1 MGYSAL
7 KNALI
12 FMYYAVPLLGRIG
25 VVMSIGQADD
35 YFPEERD
42 GLLQLRDFIN
52 STSNLHGNWTGPPCH
67 KNGSRWAGIGCRNG
81 HVIHLVLEGNQ
92 LTGSLPQTPFLG
104 NMTFLRKLSFR
115 NNSIRGRLPS
125 LKNLLYLERVFL
137 SRNSFSGSIPSDYT
151 DLPRLTKLELQHNSL
166 TGSIPPFDQPT
177 LTTLNVSHNHL
188 AGRIPSNQVLDR
200 FPKSSYDH
208 NSALCGK
215 PLGIPCSLPPP
226 SNGKTKG
233 TRGIWRFVLIAACA
247 AGLVAFLVMLVFLCY
262 YRKVRGKDAKGDQ
275 SGKGY
280 AGIEEKKRNR
290 SENGDDPERMV
301 KLEFF
306 DKKRPVFDSDD
317 LLRASAK
324 VMGKGKLGTTYRA
337 TLESGSA
344 LVVKRLK
351 ETSAWSNRDFVQQMQ
366 QLGSTRHENLVEII
380 SFYYEEEK
388 LVIYEFIPHGNR
400 CSWVIDNRGVGRVP
414 LNWTARLSIIKEIA
428 EGLAFLHQSLPSHR
442 VPHANLKSSNVLI
455 QRDGLKLHSKLTDFG
470 LLPLLTPRKSFENLA
485 VGKTPE
491 FSQGKNLTYKADVYC
506 FGIIL
511 LEVITG
517 KNPDEMSRGSGG
529 MFDDLSDRVR
539 SAVNSDCLT
548 DVLDVEILSARED
561 RDDMLRLVEMALEC
575 TDVTPAKRPKMSEFL
590 RRIEEMEQLNKQ
602 TGDAITRST
611 PVSSDPVFQIQPDIE
626 EPYLAGFHFEEA
638 GFLET
643 GPKQSASRRSR
654 LNYVFN
660 RNP

>member
-25 VVMSIGQADD
+25 VVISIGQADD

-81 HVIHLVLEGNQ
+81 HLQKQFHPRPASQ
-92 LTGSLPQTPFLG
+92 PQESPIPRT
-104 NMTFLRKLSFR
+104 
-115 NNSIRGRLPS
+115 
-125 LKNLLYLERVFL
+125 VFL

-177 LTTLNVSHNHL
+177 LTTLNVSHNRL

-215 PLGIPCSLPPP
+215 PLGIPCSVPPP

-233 TRGIWRFVLIAACA
+233 TRGIWRCVLIAACA

-262 YRKVRGKDAKGDQ
+262 YRKVPEKMQKGIR
-275 SGKGY
+275 KGY
-280 AGIEEKKRNR
+280 AGIEEKKRYR
-290 SENGDDPERMV
+290 PENGDDPERMV

-351 ETSAWSNRDFVQQMQ
+351 ETTSAWSNRDFVQQMQ

-388 LVIYEFIPHGNR
+388 LVIYEFIPQAV
-400 CSWVIDNRGVGRVP
+400 CSSFYMVSSFTLNSVYKYFIWELRVP
-414 LNWTARLSIIKEIA
+414 AFSQSASCESQIIKRTYTARWAKTPLEA
-428 EGLAFLHQSLPSHR
+428 HR
-442 VPHANLKSSNVLI
+442 LRP
-455 QRDGLKLHSKLTDFG
+455 
-470 LLPLLTPRKSFENLA
+470 LTPPYTSKIIRKSA

-506 FGIIL
+506 FGIVL

-529 MFDDLSDRVR
+529 MFDDLSDWVR

-590 RRIEEMEQLNKQ
+590 RRMEEMEQLNKQ

-626 EPYLAGFHFEEA
+626 EPYLAGFQFEEA

>member
-1 MGYSAL
+1 M
-7 KNALI
+7 
-12 FMYYAVPLLGRIG
+12 
-25 VVMSIGQADD
+25 
-35 YFPEERD
+35 
-42 GLLQLRDFIN
+42 
-52 STSNLHGNWTGPPCH
+52 
-67 KNGSRWAGIGCRNG
+67 
-81 HVIHLVLEGNQ
+81 
-92 LTGSLPQTPFLG
+92 
-104 NMTFLRKLSFR
+104 
-115 NNSIRGRLPS
+115 
-125 LKNLLYLERVFL
+125 
-137 SRNSFSGSIPSDYT
+137 
-151 DLPRLTKLELQHNSL
+151 
-166 TGSIPPFDQPT
+166 
-177 LTTLNVSHNHL
+177 
-188 AGRIPSNQVLDR
+188 
-200 FPKSSYDH
+200 
-208 NSALCGK
+208 
-215 PLGIPCSLPPP
+215 
-226 SNGKTKG
+226 
-233 TRGIWRFVLIAACA
+233 
-247 AGLVAFLVMLVFLCY
+247 
-262 YRKVRGKDAKGDQ
+262 
-275 SGKGY
+275 
-280 AGIEEKKRNR
+280 
-290 SENGDDPERMV
+290 
-301 KLEFF
+301 
-306 DKKRPVFDSDD
+306 
-317 LLRASAK
+317 
-324 VMGKGKLGTTYRA
+324 
-337 TLESGSA
+337 
-344 LVVKRLK
+344 
-351 ETSAWSNRDFVQQMQ
+351 
-366 QLGSTRHENLVEII
+366 
-380 SFYYEEEK
+380 
-388 LVIYEFIPHGNR
+388 
-400 CSWVIDNRGVGRVP
+400 
-414 LNWTARLSIIKEIA
+414 NWTARLSIIKEIA

-470 LLPLLTPRKSFENLA
+470 LLPLLTPRKLFENLA

-529 MFDDLSDRVR
+529 MFDDLSDWVR

-590 RRIEEMEQLNKQ
+590 RRMEEMEQLNKQ